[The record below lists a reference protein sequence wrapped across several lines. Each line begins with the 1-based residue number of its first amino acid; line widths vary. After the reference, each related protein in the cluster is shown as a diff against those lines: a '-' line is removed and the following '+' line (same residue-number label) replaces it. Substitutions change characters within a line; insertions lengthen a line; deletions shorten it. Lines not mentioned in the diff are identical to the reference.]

1 MLVASRIKLLR
12 GRDTATLKSDQHC
25 FITLPLPFIANNS
38 CNNSINHTSKNQ
50 LSNLIFPPNNITI
63 SVSSY
68 SVYGTKAEGNQ
79 TAQVLHVKKE
89 HTRVLRSLNS
99 WSIYRGPCPCIKQ
112 VRYLG
117 PTLRFLIGAQAAV
130 TGRTR
135 VTK

>member
-25 FITLPLPFIANNS
+25 FIMLHLPFIVNNS

-50 LSNLIFPPNNITI
+50 LLNLIFPPTNITI
-63 SVSSY
+63 SLSSY
-68 SVYGTKAEGNQ
+68 SMCGTKAEGNQ
-79 TAQVLHVKKE
+79 TAQVLRVKKE
-89 HTRVLRSLNS
+89 HTRVLTSLNS
-99 WSIYRGPCPCIKQ
+99 WSICRGPCPCTKQ

-117 PTLRFLIGAQAAV
+117 STLVFLIGARAAV
-130 TGRTR
+130 RGLTR